1 MNKSKKTNKNT
12 ICCIIDAIIRNNDF
26 IISNLN
32 NDKEAWLSISNKKE
46 LKNKIVNVC
55 IKLKEV
61 EDE

>member
-1 MNKSKKTNKNT
+1 MNKTKKTNKNT
-12 ICCIIDAIIRNNDF
+12 ICCIIEAIIRNNDF
-26 IISNLN
+26 IINNLN

-61 EDE
+61 ENE